1 MQRIE
6 EDLMN
11 TYLIEASYAQGAIE
25 AMVKNP
31 QDRAEMVR
39 PAIERLG
46 GKLLG
51 FWFAFGDRDIVCIAE
66 VPSEVD
72 AMAMSLAIGRTGTMS
87 KYRTTPLVSSADAV
101 KAMKKASDTS
111 YQPPR

>member
-1 MQRIE
+1 MT
-6 EDLMN
+6 
-11 TYLIEASYAQGAIE
+11 TYLIEASYAPSAID

-39 PAIERLG
+39 PAVERLG

-72 AMAMSLAIGRTGTMS
+72 AMAMSLAIGRTGSMS
-87 KYRTTPLVSSADAV
+87 SYRTTPLVSSADAV
-101 KAMKKASDTS
+101 QAMRKAGDTA